1 MTPQENELIA
11 MKDMAAWRIRK
22 LLAKYGSLRES
33 ELFNRASR
41 GLRRSDWEEVVNKL
55 LSEGVLS
62 LTRSDED
69 IRRIPIFSLAQPA
82 QTEVTDGIA
91 NNLNH

>member
-1 MTPQENELIA
+1 MTVQENELIA
-11 MKDMAAWRIRK
+11 MKQMAEWRIRK

-41 GLRRSDWEEVVNKL
+41 GLRRSDWDEVVNKL
-55 LSEGVLS
+55 LTEGVLS

-69 IRRIPIFSLAQPA
+69 IRRIPILSLAQPDTTQPE
-82 QTEVTDGIA
+82 QTHA
-91 NNLNH
+91 